1 MKHTALVRQLEGDSA
16 HSPAASGPDEAG
28 VSRGFIDRPLTA
40 LLPMLEQFIAFSAAG
55 ACDAGALQAVLPYA
69 LIHHG
74 VVDVSLGR
82 LYGDDLRGGFRHP
95 SKMASL

>member
-1 MKHTALVRQLEGDSA
+1 MKHTALVRQLAGGNA
-16 HSPAASGPDEAG
+16 HSPASSNSDETDL
-28 VSRGFIDRPLTA
+28 SRGFMDRPLTA

-82 LYGDDLRGGFRHP
+82 LYGDDPRGGFRHP